1 MSGLRIIV
9 FAKAPR
15 PGLAKTRLIPALGAD
30 GAATLAVRMLA
41 HALDQAVASGVG
53 AVELCVAPAPGDVAW
68 DGIELP
74 VGIART
80 AQGEGDL
87 GARMARAAQRVGE
100 ADEVAESCKGVLLIG
115 TDCPALDAACL
126 RRAAHALRESDAVI
140 APTADG
146 GYALLGLR
154 RFDASLF
161 ADIAWSTSTVA
172 ATTMARLDALGWS
185 CTRLPLLHDIDEPA
199 DLVHLP
205 PGWRGRNCEG
215 PRGVAGNAA
224 GG

>member
-15 PGLAKTRLIPALGAD
+15 PGLAKTRLIPALGAA
-30 GAATLAVRMLA
+30 GAAALAARMLA
-41 HALDQAVASGVG
+41 HTLDQALASDVG
-53 AVELCVAPAPGDVAW
+53 AVELCVAPVPGDAVW
-68 DGIELP
+68 QGVELP
-74 VGIART
+74 EGLALT

-87 GARMARAAQRVGE
+87 GARMARATQRAIE
-100 ADEVAESCKGVLLIG
+100 AGDSCAGVLLIG
-115 TDCPALDAACL
+115 TDCPAVDAVCL
-126 RRAAHALRESDAVI
+126 RQAASALEETDAVI

-172 ATTMARLDALGWS
+172 TTTMARLDALDWH
-185 CTRLPLLHDIDEPA
+185 CMHLPLMRDIDEPV
-199 DLVHLP
+199 DLEHLP
-205 PGWRGRNCEG
+205 PGW
-215 PRGVAGNAA
+215 
-224 GG
+224 

>member
-30 GAATLAVRMLA
+30 GAAALAARMLA
-41 HALDQAVASGVG
+41 HTLDQALASGVG
-53 AVELCVAPAPGDVAW
+53 AVELCVAPAPGDAAW
-68 DGIELP
+68 RGVELP
-74 VGIART
+74 EGLALR

-87 GARMARAAQRVGE
+87 GARMARATQRAIKSG
-100 ADEVAESCKGVLLIG
+100 ESCAGVLLIG

-126 RRAAHALRESDAVI
+126 RRAANALSETDAVI
-140 APTADG
+140 VPTADG

-161 ADIAWSTSTVA
+161 ADLAWSTPTVT
-172 ATTMARLDALGWS
+172 ATTLARLDALGWH
-185 CTRLPLLHDIDEPA
+185 CTHLPLLHDIDEPA

-205 PGWRGRNCEG
+205 PGW
-215 PRGVAGNAA
+215 
-224 GG
+224 

>member
-1 MSGLRIIV
+1 VSGLRIIV

-15 PGLAKTRLIPALGAD
+15 PGLAKTRLIPALGAA
-30 GAATLAVRMLA
+30 GAAALAARMLA
-41 HALDQAVASGVG
+41 HTLDQALASGVG
-53 AVELCVAPAPGDVAW
+53 EVELCAAPAPWDATW

-74 VGIART
+74 DGIART

-87 GARMARAAQRVGE
+87 GERMARAAQRAGE
-100 ADEVAESCKGVLLIG
+100 EGEPCAGVLLIG

-126 RRAAHALRESDAVI
+126 RQAANALREADAVI

-161 ADIAWSTSTVA
+161 ADIAWSTPTVA
-172 ATTMARLDALGWS
+172 AATLARLDALGWS

-205 PGWRGRNCEG
+205 PGW
-215 PRGVAGNAA
+215 
-224 GG
+224 

>member
-15 PGLAKTRLIPALGAD
+15 PGLAKTRLIPALGAA
-30 GAATLAVRMLA
+30 GAAALAARMLA

-53 AVELCVAPAPGDVAW
+53 GIELCAAPAPWDAAW

-74 VGIART
+74 EGIVRT

-87 GARMARAAQRVGE
+87 GERMARAAQRAGE
-100 ADEVAESCKGVLLIG
+100 AGEPCAGVLLIG

-126 RRAAHALRESDAVI
+126 RQAASALREADAVI

-154 RFDASLF
+154 RFDASVF
-161 ADIAWSTSTVA
+161 ADIAWSTPTVA
-172 ATTMARLDALGWS
+172 ATTLARLDALGWP

-205 PGWRGRNCEG
+205 PGW
-215 PRGVAGNAA
+215 
-224 GG
+224 

>member
-15 PGLAKTRLIPALGAD
+15 PGLAKTRLIPALGAA
-30 GAATLAVRMLA
+30 GAAALAARMLA
-41 HALDQAVASGVG
+41 HTLDQALASGVG
-53 AVELCVAPAPGDVAW
+53 VVELCAAPAPGDAVW
-68 DGIELP
+68 QGVDLP
-74 VGIART
+74 EGLVRT

-87 GARMARAAQRVGE
+87 GERMARAAQRACE
-100 ADEVAESCKGVLLIG
+100 ADEADEACEASKADEVGKAGESCACVILIG

-126 RRAAHALRESDAVI
+126 RRAASALGETDAVI

-161 ADIAWSTSTVA
+161 ADIAGSTPVVA
-172 ATTMARLDALGWS
+172 ATTLARLHALGWS
-185 CTRLPLLHDIDEPA
+185 CTRLPLLHDIDDPI

-205 PGWRGRNCEG
+205 PGW
-215 PRGVAGNAA
+215 
-224 GG
+224 

>member
-1 MSGLRIIV
+1 VSALRIIV

-15 PGLAKTRLIPALGAD
+15 PGLAKTRLIPALGAA
-30 GAATLAVRMLA
+30 GAAALAARMLA
-41 HALDQAVASGVG
+41 HTLDQALASGVG
-53 AVELCVAPAPGDVAW
+53 EVELCAAPAPWDATW

-74 VGIART
+74 DGIART

-87 GARMARAAQRVGE
+87 GERMARAARRAIEAIEAIEAGE
-100 ADEVAESCKGVLLIG
+100 AGAGVLLIG

-126 RRAAHALRESDAVI
+126 RRAARALHETEAVI

-154 RFDASLF
+154 RFDASVF
-161 ADIAWSTSTVA
+161 ADIAWSTPTVA
-172 ATTMARLDALGWS
+172 ATTLARLDALGWS
-185 CTRLPLLHDIDEPA
+185 CTRLPLVHDIDEPA

-205 PGWRGRNCEG
+205 PGW
-215 PRGVAGNAA
+215 
-224 GG
+224 

>member
-1 MSGLRIIV
+1 MSALRIIV

-15 PGLAKTRLIPALGAD
+15 PGLAKTRLIPALGAA
-30 GAATLAVRMLA
+30 GAAALAARMLA
-41 HALDQAVASGVG
+41 HTLDQALASGVG
-53 AVELCVAPAPGDVAW
+53 VVELCAAPAPGDAVW
-68 DGIELP
+68 QGVELP
-74 VGIART
+74 VGLALT

-87 GARMARAAQRVGE
+87 GERMARAAQRAGESGESGESGE
-100 ADEVAESCKGVLLIG
+100 AGESCAGVLLVG

-126 RRAAHALRESDAVI
+126 RRAAGALRAADAVI

-161 ADIAWSTSTVA
+161 ADIAWSTPTVA
-172 ATTMARLDALGWS
+172 ATTLARLEALGWS
-185 CTRLPLLHDIDEPA
+185 CARLPLLHDIDEPA

-205 PGWRGRNCEG
+205 PGW
-215 PRGVAGNAA
+215 
-224 GG
+224 

>member
-1 MSGLRIIV
+1 MSALRIIV

-15 PGLAKTRLIPALGAD
+15 PGLAKTRLIPALGAA
-30 GAATLAVRMLA
+30 GAAALAARMLA
-41 HALDQAVASGVG
+41 HTLDQALASGVG
-53 AVELCVAPAPGDVAW
+53 EVELCAAPAPWDATW

-74 VGIART
+74 DGIART

-87 GARMARAAQRVGE
+87 GERMARAARRAIEAIEAIEAGE
-100 ADEVAESCKGVLLIG
+100 AGAGVLLIG

-126 RRAAHALRESDAVI
+126 RRAASALRAADAVI

-161 ADIAWSTSTVA
+161 ADIAWSTPTVA
-172 ATTMARLDALGWS
+172 AATLARLHALGWS
-185 CTRLPLLHDIDEPA
+185 CTRLPLLHDIDEPV
-199 DLVHLP
+199 DLGHLP
-205 PGWRGRNCEG
+205 PGW
-215 PRGVAGNAA
+215 
-224 GG
+224 

>member
-15 PGLAKTRLIPALGAD
+15 PGLAKTRLIPALGAA
-30 GAATLAVRMLA
+30 GAAALAARMLA
-41 HALDQAVASGVG
+41 HTLDQALASGVG
-53 AVELCVAPAPGDVAW
+53 AVELCVAPAPGDAVW
-68 DGIELP
+68 QGVELP
-74 VGIART
+74 EGLALT

-87 GARMARAAQRVGE
+87 GVRMARATQRAIE
-100 ADEVAESCKGVLLIG
+100 AGDSCAGVLLIG
-115 TDCPALDAACL
+115 TDCPAVDAVCL
-126 RRAAHALRESDAVI
+126 RQAASALEETDAVI

-161 ADIAWSTSTVA
+161 ADIAWSTPAVA
-172 ATTMARLDALGWS
+172 ATTLARLEMLGWS
-185 CTRLPLLHDIDEPA
+185 CTRLALLHDIDEPA

-205 PGWRGRNCEG
+205 PGW
-215 PRGVAGNAA
+215 
-224 GG
+224 